1 MAYQPKF
8 AAPRNQNQGRRE
20 QQEGRIA
27 APKGVASEP
36 EERIAEPAR
45 QERNK
50 PVQVSQ
56 TPVSTQERSSMVASR
71 KLAASPAEGKKPS
84 KGVMALFVVLGI
96 VLIPLSL
103 KFSADLLTFV
113 YTSVGRPG
121 TTARSTS
128 ANMNLGANFENQTG
142 QWERELR
149 ATLGGTVVVA
159 PGGEVP
165 EETVPQMTEPRV
177 RKEYPIA
184 DDVLVAPKPD
194 QSKFGESADP
204 SVLQAV
210 LDEAAWI
217 LDGQSTYFD
226 PNMELVPDTT
236 VKYYLDDSIFAITW
250 NQVFDDC
257 VYTFSEVKVSHPSQF
272 RLHLADGKYGSDSYY
287 TTTQMSETVNAV
299 VAAGAYFYRQRSF
312 GAMVYQ
318 GEAKKTDGMFSQTCF
333 IDRNGDMKFVRAG
346 VLKDSSDTQRYVD
359 ENDIWFSLCFGPIL
373 VEDYQ
378 LEKTKEV
385 TENYG
390 VGEVKN
396 HYNRAALCQMD
407 NLHYLVA
414 TACQQGDGKLYN
426 KPPTVAEFAQRIYE
440 TGCRHAYSLDGGQT
454 ASIAMNNELM
464 NRPTYGQQRPISDI
478 IFFATGV
485 TEGG

>member
-8 AAPRNQNQGRRE
+8 GAPRNQNQGRSVPQR
-20 QQEGRIA
+20 GSA
-27 APKGVASEP
+27 P
-36 EERIAEPAR
+36 EERRAASAGLERNYPAR
-45 QERNK
+45 G
-50 PVQVSQ
+50 SSA
-56 TPVSTQERSSMVASR
+56 PVSTQDRSPRSASNR
-71 KLAASPAEGKKPS
+71 RSASPPPQEKKKPS
-84 KGVMALFVVLGI
+84 KGVVALFVVLGI
-96 VLIPLSL
+96 FLIPLSL
-103 KFSADLLTFV
+103 KFSADLLIFV

-121 TTARSTS
+121 VAARTTT
-128 ANMNLGANFENQTG
+128 ANMNLGDSLASQTG
-142 QWERELR
+142 QWEQELR
-149 ATLGGTVVVA
+149 AMLGGTAVI
-159 PGGEVP
+159 PG
-165 EETVPQMTEPRV
+165 ETVPQETIPQETVPRV

-184 DDVLVAPKPD
+184 EDVLVAPKPD

-210 LDEAAWI
+210 LDEAAWL

-226 PNMELVPDTT
+226 PDVELLADTT

-250 NQVFDDC
+250 DQVFDDC
-257 VYTFSEVKVSHPSQF
+257 VYTFSEVKISHASQF
-272 RLHLADGKYGSDSYY
+272 RLHLADGKYGSESLY

-299 VAAGAYFYRQRSF
+299 VAAGAFFYRNRGTF
-312 GAMVYQ
+312 GALVYQ
-318 GEAKKTDGMFSQTCF
+318 GEAKKTDGKYSQTCF

-346 VLKDSSDTQRYVD
+346 ILKDSRDTQKYVD
-359 ENDIWFSLCFGPIL
+359 ENDIWFSVCFGPIL

-378 LEKTKEV
+378 LEKSKEV
-385 TENYG
+385 TEGYG
-390 VGEVKN
+390 VGEVKG

-407 NLHYLVA
+407 KLHYMVV

-454 ASIAMNNELM
+454 ATIAMNNELM
-464 NRPTYGQQRPISDI
+464 NRPAYGQQRPISDI

>member
-8 AAPRNQNQGRRE
+8 SAPRNQNQERNVPRR
-20 QQEGRIA
+20 GA
-27 APKGVASEP
+27 VP
-36 EERIAEPAR
+36 EEIRASGSERNSPAR
-45 QERNK
+45 A
-50 PVQVSQ
+50 SS
-56 TPVSTQERSSMVASR
+56 VSTQERSPR
-71 KLAASPAEGKKPS
+71 AASNRRSVSAPTQEKKKPS
-84 KGVMALFVVLGI
+84 KGVVALFVVLGI
-96 VLIPLSL
+96 FLIPLSL
-103 KFSADLLTFV
+103 KFSADLLIFV

-121 TTARSTS
+121 VTARTTT
-128 ANMNLGANFENQTG
+128 ANMNLGDSFASQTG

-149 ATLGGTVVVA
+149 AALGGTAVI
-159 PGGEVP
+159 PGETVP
-165 EETVPQMTEPRV
+165 EETVPQETVPRV

-210 LDEAAWI
+210 LDEAAWL

-226 PNMELVPDTT
+226 PNVELLADTT

-257 VYTFSEVKVSHPSQF
+257 VYTFSEVKISHPSQF
-272 RLHLADGKYGSDSYY
+272 RIHLADGIYGSESKY

-299 VAAGAYFYRQRSF
+299 VAAGAYFYKQRTF

-318 GEAKKTDGMFSQTCF
+318 GEAKKTDGKYSQTCF

-359 ENDIWFSLCFGPIL
+359 ENDIWFSICFGPIL

-378 LEKTKEV
+378 LEKTD
-385 TENYG
+385 TYG
-390 VGEVKN
+390 VGEITN

-414 TACQQGDGKLYN
+414 VACQQGDGKLYN
-426 KPPTVAEFAQRIYE
+426 KPPTVAEFGKRIYE

-464 NRPTYGQQRPISDI
+464 NRPTYGQQRLISDI